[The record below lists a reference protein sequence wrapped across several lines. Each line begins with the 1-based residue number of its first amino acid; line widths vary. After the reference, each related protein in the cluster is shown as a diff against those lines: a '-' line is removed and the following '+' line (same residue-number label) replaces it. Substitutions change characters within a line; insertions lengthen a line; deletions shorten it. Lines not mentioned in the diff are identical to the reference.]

1 MVAARCRRARR
12 RERVAAERR
21 RASRRPASRDSPRQG
36 AADAE
41 RSTPKGP
48 MESRRPAGAGPAGR
62 RHREES
68 PAQPLERLHADKPR
82 DARNRTAE
90 SWDFR
95 RQPSRQDAGSSLGP
109 EKAHGGGS
117 GWVWLHP
124 KLLFG
129 LPRNPLQARHSMHA
143 AQRTLLGGRV
153 LLQGAGQRIGDA
165 KNGEP
170 AGVSDGLD
178 EGQGSARLRPRDLR
192 CGGRAR

>member
-68 PAQPLERLHADKPR
+68 PAQPLERLHAYKPR
-82 DARNRTAE
+82 DDRNRTAE

-95 RQPSRQDAGSSLGP
+95 RQPSRQHAGPSASPKKAPWRGPGRVWRRPEASSCLT
-109 EKAHGGGS
+109 
-117 GWVWLHP
+117 
-124 KLLFG
+124 
-129 LPRNPLQARHSMHA
+129 RNPRRTRRSMHA
-143 AQRTLLGGRV
+143 AQCTPLGGRP
-153 LLQGAGQRIGDA
+153 LARGAGQRDCGA

-178 EGQGSARLRPRDLR
+178 EGQESARMRPRALR